1 LLYIAILYIKL
12 LKILFIVKLKLKHRV
27 KNKMKSLSLVK
38 DEDINNF
45 YKLVSENVKRIRNEK
60 NKPQLDLVLEMGL
73 KSTAFYSRCE
83 NFKDN
88 HHFNMEHIFK
98 IAIILDVDIKDF
110 FQGIEIKDNS
120 KELS

>member
-1 LLYIAILYIKL
+1 MQNLSIIK
-12 LKILFIVKLKLKHRV
+12 
-27 KNKMKSLSLVK
+27 N
-38 DEDINNF
+38 EDIENF
-45 YKLVSENVKRIRNEK
+45 YKIISENVKRIRTEK

-98 IAIILDVDIKDF
+98 IATILNVDIKDF
-110 FQGIEIKDNS
+110 FDGIETIK
-120 KELS
+120 KK

>member
-1 LLYIAILYIKL
+1 M
-12 LKILFIVKLKLKHRV
+12 
-27 KNKMKSLSLVK
+27 KNLSLVK

-45 YKLVSENVKRIRNEK
+45 YKIISENVKRIRTEK

-88 HHFNMEHIFK
+88 HHFNLEHLYK
-98 IAIILDVDIKDF
+98 IALVLNVDINEF
-110 FQGIEIKDNS
+110 FVGIETKS
-120 KELS
+120 K